1 MNRRDTKLEKRA
13 KGAQY
18 SDVQKRKKYDDIIEN
33 RRKSMSRNR
42 VSRLDKWGGF
52 SEGKIKQVGPPIG

>member
-18 SDVQKRKKYDDIIEN
+18 SDVQKRKNMMTSSRIGEN
-33 RRKSMSRNR
+33 LCHGIGS
-42 VSRLDKWGGF
+42 
-52 SEGKIKQVGPPIG
+52 VGLTNGAGLVRAR